1 MNLLAIIRH
10 FAIGMPHPME
20 APGRRLLGITFSII
34 LVTFGFCQ
42 VSRADLVAA
51 GIYPVATNPIAVAIG
66 DFDVNG
72 KPDLVVANQ
81 GSDNISVVLG
91 NGDGSFQP
99 ATNYAVGFIPQAVG
113 VGDFDGDGKP
123 DVAVANN
130 FAPSSVSVLLGNGDG
145 TLQAAVNYPTADNPT
160 SLVIGDFNGDQKP
173 DIALSSGYTDPG
185 TVTILLGNGDG
196 TFLPSVTFSAGRFPY
211 AMASG
216 DFNRDNKLDLVI
228 ANNIQV
234 GGALGGSVTLLP
246 GKGDGTFDLGGT
258 NRMERSPGSI
268 IVADFN
274 QDGMLDV
281 ATGNDAVVGSA
292 SILLGNGDGT
302 FQPRM
307 TYGTSPNPQ
316 SLAVTDC
323 NLDGVADLAVVDYE
337 GVSVLPGLGEG
348 MFDLP
353 LSYVAGYSP
362 ISIVAGDFN
371 ADTKPDFAVANYDQ
385 QGAVSILLN
394 NSHGI
399 ELRIEHDST
408 TTARVSWSYPAV
420 GFVLEATTTLTSP
433 NWLEVEQTP
442 MLDGEFWRVTV
453 PVESVRFFRLRKN
466 N

>member
-10 FAIGMPHPME
+10 SATDRLYPMK
-20 APGRRLLGITFSII
+20 APGRRLLGLTFSII
-34 LVTFGFCQ
+34 VVTFGFCQ

-113 VGDFDGDGKP
+113 VGDFDRDGKP

-173 DIALSSGYTDPG
+173 DIALSNGYTDPG
-185 TVTILLGNGDG
+185 SVTILIGNGDG
-196 TFLPSVTFSAGRFPY
+196 TFLPASTFSAGRFPT

-216 DFNRDNKLDLVI
+216 HFNADTNLDLVV
-228 ANNIQV
+228 ANEIV
-234 GGALGGSVTLLP
+234 VGSVTLLL
-246 GKGDGTFDLGGT
+246 GKGDGTFDLGAT
-258 NRMERSPGSI
+258 NRTGRSPGSI
-268 IVADFN
+268 IVADLN
-274 QDGMLDV
+274 KDGMLDV
-281 ATGNDAVVGSA
+281 ATGNYTSVGSA
-292 SILLGNGDGT
+292 SVVLGNGDGT
-302 FQPRM
+302 FQPWM
-307 TYGTSPNPQ
+307 SYDTSPYPL

-323 NLDGVADLAVVDYE
+323 NLDGVVDLAAVDND

-362 ISIVAGDFN
+362 ISIVSGDFN
-371 ADTKPDFAVANYDQ
+371 ADSKPDFAVVNYDQ

-399 ELRIEHDST
+399 ELRIEHDT
-408 TTARVSWSYPAV
+408 TNTARVSWSYPAV
-420 GFVLEATTTLTSP
+420 GFVLEATTSLTSP
-433 NWLEVEQTP
+433 NWLDVEQPP